1 MGRDGVNLLE
11 MGLRYATTGEL
22 TPVAKVMSGGGHV
35 PGGLLQLLVGLPLM
49 VAPHFRSPVVVVQAF
64 HLVAGL
70 VTLLVVRRA
79 AGSVFA
85 TVFALCWWLSPWR
98 LYHSGLI
105 WEPAYLYLPAALHL
119 WACWRS
125 RAPDP
130 PLWASALLGLVLAA
144 TPQIHAS
151 FVVLWALTALLW
163 LRGALRI
170 RWTGMAAGALV
181 GALTLI
187 PTAAAYLE
195 GTAPEV
201 APSDGFL
208 GRGLLTVHPLLKGI
222 LYWFRLGALDVGR
235 NLRDTVFLDA
245 GDPAHARVADVVVA
259 GGWGVQALSVA
270 SVALALV
277 ATWWYF
283 RPLFRLG
290 WKRWWRE
297 GLWTPRGT
305 GAEAGPEPGSDA
317 SPNGRGEA
325 ASLPAPEPAWLREY
339 AFAAFLAVAVASALS
354 PVTIQRWHLVI
365 AIHAASLPVAAW
377 IVATWQGGRWLQAAI
392 LAFLL
397 LRFPIAGLIGAGHPW
412 YEPGWMEEPMQPP
425 ERILER
431 IGPVIPE
438 RYLPP
443 PGERR
448 LPGRGG

>member
-1 MGRDGVNLLE
+1 MGRDAVHLLE
-11 MGLRYATTGEL
+11 MGLRYATSGEL
-22 TPVAKVMSGGGHV
+22 TPVAKQMSGGGNV
-35 PGGLLQLLVGLPLM
+35 PGGLLQLLVGVPLM
-49 VAPHFRSPVVVVQAF
+49 LEPHFRAPVVVVQAF
-64 HLVAGL
+64 HLVAGV

-85 TVFALCWWLSPWR
+85 AVFALCWWLSPWR

-125 RAPDP
+125 RSDP
-130 PLWASALLGLVLAA
+130 SILASIVLGLVLTA

-163 LRGALRI
+163 LRSALRI
-170 RWTGMAAGALV
+170 RWASLAAGAGV

-187 PTAAAYLE
+187 PTALAYLS
-195 GTAPEV
+195 GAAPAV

-235 NLRDTVFLDA
+235 NLRSTVFLD
-245 GDPAHARVADVVVA
+245 GSDPAHAEVAGAVVA
-259 GGWGVQALSVA
+259 SAWVVQVLSVA
-270 SVALALV
+270 SVAVALV

-290 WKRWWRE
+290 WRRWWRE
-297 GLWTPRGT
+297 GLWSPP
-305 GAEAGPEPGSDA
+305 AAGKESD
-317 SPNGRGEA
+317 
-325 ASLPAPEPAWLREY
+325 PAWLREY
-339 AFAAFLAVAVASALS
+339 AFAGFLAVAVASALS

-377 IVATWQGGRWLQAAI
+377 IVATWRRGPWLQAAI

-397 LRFPIAGLIGAGHPW
+397 LRFPITAFVGAGHPW
-412 YEPGWMEEPMQPP
+412 YEPGWMAEPMDPP
-425 ERILER
+425 ERIRER

-438 RYLPP
+438 AYFPP
-443 PGERR
+443 PGLRR
-448 LPGRGG
+448 LPGRGAPPG